1 MDIRQL
7 LNPERDGGATGS
19 SGAMEYTAAADHVR
33 ADADGSSDQEGPT
46 TIQSETALSLVSPAG
61 SSSVDNSRCGRRKSM
76 RFSSVGDNSIGT
88 GKDFLSLFLVVLPN
102 NVASVGRTLVLSRPR
117 CTRIGLRKKS
127 ESWSLARGEGRIGQK
142 LRIISQ
148 HVLSKVAKIGGMRNI
163 TTLPRSRNHGG
174 NRCKEYEKV

>member
-61 SSSVDNSRCGRRKSM
+61 SSSVDNSRLWTK
-76 RFSSVGDNSIGT
+76 
-88 GKDFLSLFLVVLPN
+88 
-102 NVASVGRTLVLSRPR
+102 
-117 CTRIGLRKKS
+117 
-127 ESWSLARGEGRIGQK
+127 
-142 LRIISQ
+142 
-148 HVLSKVAKIGGMRNI
+148 
-163 TTLPRSRNHGG
+163 
-174 NRCKEYEKV
+174 KEYEILLRRRQLDWDWERLSQPLPGRSAEQCRERWENPRPVTTKVHPNWAPEEERILVARKRRGQDWAEIANYLPARTIEGCKNRWYEKHYNAPPKPKPWWKSL